1 MENVKGSMEL
11 WKPIIGWE
19 SRYEVS
25 DQGRVRN
32 IITQHILKPMKTGAK
47 RKSGYRMKVR
57 FSTNPRVDLSVAHLV
72 LTTFYGPRKADQVSM
87 HKNDLPEDNRLD
99 NLCWGTMKENMVDS
113 ASKFR
118 RGGQKLSNEQKR
130 EIYYRRSQGEK
141 GKYLA
146 KEYNISAQL
155 VCDIFKGR
163 THNEQG
169 VSK

>member
-1 MENVKGSMEL
+1 MEI

-57 FSTNPRVDLSVAHLV
+57 FSTSPRIDLSVAHLV
-72 LTTFYGPRKADQVSM
+72 LTAFQGPRSVGQISM
-87 HKNDLPEDNRLD
+87 HKNDLPEDNRLP
-99 NLCWGTMKENMVDS
+99 NLQWGTAKENMMDS

-118 RGGQKLSNEQKR
+118 SSGQKLNNAQKR

-141 GKYLA
+141 GKHLA
-146 KEYNISAQL
+146 IEYKVSQQL
-155 VCDIFKGR
+155 ICDIFKGR
-163 THNEQG
+163 TYNEA
-169 VSK
+169 